1 MGQIRSFVGKLSKT
15 YTDSFSNINQV
26 ICHMKRA
33 SEAQQYMSALV
44 SKVLEATL
52 SCLASACTDVTREPE
67 PDWGLG
73 HCNSCQAAASMYW
86 CPSDGRTGSAAR
98 QNYCMCE
105 EMP

>member
-44 SKVLEATL
+44 SKSSRGYTL
-52 SCLASACTDVTREPE
+52 MLGVCLS
-67 PDWGLG
+67 
-73 HCNSCQAAASMYW
+73 
-86 CPSDGRTGSAAR
+86 
-98 QNYCMCE
+98 
-105 EMP
+105 